1 VRIDTYYLR
10 VHADNETGVAGSA
23 SAVHRP
29 VPPDEQLALAA
40 ETFRMLADP
49 TRVAILWEL
58 TGGERS
64 VTEIAAAVHRP
75 AAATSQHL
83 ARLRLGGAVVARRQ
97 GTTMLYSIASDH
109 VARLAL
115 DAVHNAEH
123 HEGGVPA
130 HHRTD
135 PGLVALPTAAEGAR

>member
-1 VRIDTYYLR
+1 V
-10 VHADNETGVAGSA
+10 G
-23 SAVHRP
+23 
-29 VPPDEQLALAA
+29 
-40 ETFRMLADP
+40 
-49 TRVAILWEL
+49 
-58 TGGERS
+58 
-64 VTEIAAAVHRP
+64 RP

-83 ARLRLGGAVVARRQ
+83 ARLRLGGAVVARRR

-123 HEGGVPA
+123 HEPGVPA

-135 PGLVALPTAAEGAR
+135 PELAALPAAAEDAR

>member
-1 VRIDTYYLR
+1 MPT
-10 VHADNETGVAGSA
+10 E
-23 SAVHRP
+23 
-29 VPPDEQLALAA
+29 EQLALAA

-49 TRVAILWEL
+49 TRVAILWAL

-64 VTEIAAAVHRP
+64 VTELAAAVNRP

-83 ARLRLGGAVVARRQ
+83 ARLRLGGAVVARRR

-109 VARLAL
+109 VARLAA

-123 HEGGVPA
+123 HEPGVPA
-130 HHRTD
+130 HHLTD
-135 PGLVALPTAAEGAR
+135 QGLKALPGTGEGVR